1 MPIPVLALAAG
12 QAALGLGQTIFSGT
26 QKAKKEFEEK
36 LKQSPQYAGGGGI
49 MDYYNRAYQRASVLP
64 TELAS
69 YKTQMQNIGESAA
82 QGLGALADRRSA
94 LAGVGSIIRGQ
105 QQAQQQA
112 VTAGEA
118 EQSRRFGQ
126 LGGAAQMK
134 TAEETKRYQYNALN
148 PYLRQFQASQQ
159 KLSAA
164 QARKDAGIQNIIGA
178 ANLAAMD
185 SLSSKTKDGVDKL
198 KYLASAAKSIKDV
211 TSKPISQMAKPSI
224 LQGYTEPEI
233 VAPTET
239 ITTSKVTF
247 PEFQTTLPK
256 YKSSQALMPT
266 TFTGKIPGYKAYDN
280 SYFKNLRG
288 F

>member
-1 MPIPVLALAAG
+1 MAPLVALAIG
-12 QAALGLGQTIFSGT
+12 QGVLGLGQTLFSGAG
-26 QKAKKEFEEK
+26 KAKKEFEEK
-36 LKQSPQYAGGGGI
+36 LKQSPQYTGGGGI

-69 YKTQMQNIGESAA
+69 YKTQMQNIGESTA

-134 TAEETKRYQYNALN
+134 TAEETKRFNLSLA
-148 PYLRQFQASQQ
+148 PYERQLQASSQ

-178 ANLAAMD
+178 ANLYA
-185 SLSSKTKDGVDKL
+185 SKILGDKE
-198 KYLASAAKSIKDV
+198 
-211 TSKPISQMAKPSI
+211 
-224 LQGYTEPEI
+224 EPE
-233 VAPTET
+233 TDET
-239 ITTSKVTF
+239 NKKSMEQSK
-247 PEFQTTLPK
+247 L
-256 YKSSQALMPT
+256 
-266 TFTGKIPGYKAYDN
+266 TGKIPGYKSYGS

>member
-1 MPIPVLALAAG
+1 MALPLLAKLAIGQGLFGAG
-12 QAALGLGQTIFSGT
+12 QAFTSGT
-26 QKAKKEFEEK
+26 GKAMEEREGM
-36 LKQSPQYAGGGGI
+36 LKNVPQYTGGGSI
-49 MDYYNRAYQRASVLP
+49 LDYYKQAYQRSKVLP

-82 QGLGALADRRSA
+82 QGLGALAGRRSA
-94 LAGVGSIIRGQ
+94 LAGVGSIVRGQ

-118 EQSRRFGQ
+118 EQSRRIGQ

-134 TAEETKRYQYNALN
+134 TAEETKRYNVNVLA
-148 PYLRQFQASQQ
+148 PYERRLQAATQ
-159 KLSAA
+159 KLQAA
-164 QARKDAGIQNIIGA
+164 QARKDAGIQNIIGGV
-178 ANLAAMD
+178 NLAAMG
-185 SLSSKTKDGVDKL
+185 SLGGAKTTPKTT
-198 KYLASAAKSIKDV
+198 IPNI
-211 TSKPISQMAKPSI
+211 PISQMAKPSI
-224 LQGYTEPEI
+224 LKGYTEPEI
-233 VAPTET
+233 IAPTET
-239 ITTSKVTF
+239 ITTSKLTF

-256 YKSSQALMPT
+256 YKSSQALMPR

>member
-185 SLSSKTKDGVDKL
+185 SLSSKTNPK
-198 KYLASAAKSIKDV
+198 IKQ
-211 TSKPISQMAKPSI
+211 TPIAQMLKPSI

-233 VAPTET
+233 IAPTET
-239 ITTSKVTF
+239 ITTSKLTF

>member
-12 QAALGLGQTIFSGT
+12 QAALGLGQTFFSGT

-198 KYLASAAKSIKDV
+198 KNLAGTAKTLKDITTTPLQKSI
-211 TSKPISQMAKPSI
+211 
-224 LQGYTEPEI
+224 
-233 VAPTET
+233 ET
-239 ITTSKVTF
+239 NNAITGTNLGGFSEYKS
-247 PEFQTTLPK
+247 PEFQSFQQTM
-256 YKSSQALMPT
+256 MPT
-266 TFTGKIPGYKAYDN
+266 TLTGKTTIPGYKSYGS

>member
-1 MPIPVLALAAG
+1 MPIPLAALAAG

-26 QKAKKEFEEK
+26 QKAKREFEEK
-36 LKQSPQYAGGGGI
+36 LKQSPQYTGGGGI

-69 YKTQMQNIGESAA
+69 YKTQMQNIGESTA
-82 QGLGALADRRSA
+82 QGLGALAGRRSA

-112 VTAGEA
+112 VAAGEA

-134 TAEETKRYQYNALN
+134 TGEETKRYNLN
-148 PYLRQFQASQQ
+148 VLAPYQRQLQAVTQ
-159 KLSAA
+159 KLQAA

-178 ANLAAMD
+178 ANLAAMG
-185 SLSSKTKDGVDKL
+185 SLSGGKTGGTNAL
-198 KYLASAAKSIKDV
+198 KDV
-211 TSKPISQMAKPSI
+211 TGTAKSLKDLTTTPLDKSI
-224 LQGYTEPEI
+224 AI
-233 VAPTET
+233 NNA
-239 ITTSKVTF
+239 ITGTNLGGFSEYKS
-247 PEFQTTLPK
+247 PEFESFQQTM
-256 YKSSQALMPT
+256 MPT
-266 TFTGKIPGYKAYDN
+266 TLTGKTNIAGYKPYGS
-280 SYFKNLRG
+280 SYLKTLRG

>member
-1 MPIPVLALAAG
+1 MPIPLLALAAG
-12 QAALGLGQTIFSGT
+12 QAALGLGQSIFSGAG
-26 QKAKKEFEEK
+26 KAKKAFEEK
-36 LKQSPQYAGGGGI
+36 LQQSPQYTGGGGI

-69 YKTQMQNIGESAA
+69 YKTQMQNIGESTA
-82 QGLGALADRRSA
+82 QGLGSLADRRSA
-94 LAGVGSIIRGQ
+94 LAGVGSLIRGQ

-134 TAEETKRYQYNALN
+134 TAEETKRYNLN
-148 PYLRQFQASQQ
+148 LLAPYQRQLQAASQ
-159 KLSAA
+159 KLAAA
-164 QARKDAGIQNIIGA
+164 QARKDAGLQNIIGGV
-178 ANLAAMD
+178 NLAAMG
-185 SLSSKTKDGVDKL
+185 SLYGKTGGGTGGKTDM
-198 KYLASAAKSIKDV
+198 

-239 ITTSKVTF
+239 TTTSKVTF